1 MADIR
6 FAQDQIRRF
15 AEAQKSSMTDVEVET
30 LPGVIL
36 GHGTSR

>member
-15 AEAQKSSMTDVEVET
+15 AEAQRASMRDIEVET
-30 LPGVIL
+30 LPA
-36 GHGTSR
+36 